1 MNHRV
6 RSIIEEARK
15 LTPEERRELFDILEV
30 EFAGEAS
37 DGTPEEIER
46 AWLEEA
52 ERRIAKAERGQT
64 TFIDA
69 AEVLAK
75 TRQLIR

>member
-6 RSIIEEARK
+6 RTIVEEARK

-30 EFAGEAS
+30 EFAVEAS

-46 AWLEEA
+46 AWLDEV
-52 ERRIAKAERGQT
+52 ERRAASADRGETTPVSLEAAIER
-64 TFIDA
+64 A
-69 AEVLAK
+69 
-75 TRQLIR
+75 RQRIR